1 MRVLAPLVTFIFFV
15 PFERALGREMTASTA
30 FTTLSLIAMLN
41 TPVGTLLRTIP
52 SLHAGLA
59 CFDRIQS
66 FLESDS
72 RQFHVLPLNAPS
84 NSGNSSSG
92 KDPVP
97 ITDVNVDVDTN
108 FEPEDFQLKRQCSS
122 KTVIDVRNASFGWS
136 RTGPPQINAVS
147 FSVAQGNFV
156 FVIGPVGC
164 GKSTLL
170 KGLMSETP
178 SLKGFVYSNSLES
191 AFADQTP
198 WIQNTSIRQN
208 IIGVSVF
215 DESWYNEVIGACALD
230 YDIAALPDSHG
241 MCAHFS
247 PSKTLVLNNSRNHC
261 WKSRHFLKWWSEAA
275 GITCPCLIL
284 KEGVDNY

>member
-1 MRVLAPLVTFIFFV
+1 VLAPLVTLIFFV
-15 PFERALGREMTASTA
+15 PFERALGRELTASTA

-52 SLHAGLA
+52 SLKAGLA

-84 NSGNSSSG
+84 NSGTSSVG
-92 KDPVP
+92 KDPVS
-97 ITDVNVDVDTN
+97 VNDVDIDADMN
-108 FEPEDFQLKRQCSS
+108 FELEEFQLKRCSS
-122 KTVIDVRNASFGWS
+122 NTVIDVRNASFGWS
-136 RTGPPQINAVS
+136 RTYPPQINDVS

-156 FVIGPVGC
+156 FIIGSVGC

-178 SLKGFVYSNSLES
+178 SLKGYVYNNSLES

-241 MCAHFS
+241 MYAHFN
-247 PSKTLVLNNSRNHC
+247 PPKELVLNNSRNCC
-261 WKSRHFLKWWSEAA
+261 WKSRHFLKWGPEAA
-275 GITCPCLIL
+275 GRACPCLIL
-284 KEGVDNY
+284 EEEVDNY